1 MNCLE
6 KINDYTYVIED
17 KIKSILHMIW
27 DELMSMLYDTIVWF
41 FIIMRCIIVFT
52 CSVFAIVA
60 IYAFLRFSYF
70 IIVH

>member
-27 DELMSMLYDTIVWF
+27 DELMSLVFDSILGFMFVL
-41 FIIMRCIIVFT
+41 RLIIVCTFSIFAVVSIFSVIRFIFT
-52 CSVFAIVA
+52 I
-60 IYAFLRFSYF
+60 
-70 IIVH
+70 H